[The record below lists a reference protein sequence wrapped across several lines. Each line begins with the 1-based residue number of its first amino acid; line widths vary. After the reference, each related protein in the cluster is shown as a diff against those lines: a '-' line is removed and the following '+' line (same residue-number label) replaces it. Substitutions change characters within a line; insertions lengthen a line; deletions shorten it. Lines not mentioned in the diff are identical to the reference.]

1 MSREMKHSGIAWL
14 GKIPNCWN
22 VLRLKN
28 LGFLYGGLTGKS
40 GDDFVINEDEP
51 CSYMYFIPFTNI
63 FNNDVIDTKQ
73 LYKVKTEEGEQQNLV
88 NKFDILFLM
97 SSEDND
103 GVGKPAIIEEQ
114 VENLGLNSFCKGL
127 RITNNQIYPKFLY
140 YLLSSHIIREL
151 IRQEARGFIRINLRQ
166 DKLSCCPIFLPPL
179 AEQKAIADFL
189 DKKCGEI
196 DELVALQGKIIE
208 ELKAY
213 KHSVI
218 TEAVCKGLNPNIP
231 MKDSGVEW
239 IEKMP
244 IHWEIRRLKYIGKS
258 ENGLTYSPNDLCD
271 NSNDG
276 ILVLR
281 SSNIQEGKLVFT
293 DNVYVKDA
301 PSILHVKKGDIILCS
316 RNGSAALVGKSAIV
330 NSDIYATFGA
340 FMMRFR
346 SNHHTEYIHYL
357 LTAAVSQYKQLF
369 STTTINQLTIG
380 VFGNLEMPF
389 VVSRIEQQ
397 EIADYLDKKCSE
409 IDQLISIKQQKIV
422 ELKDYK
428 KSLIY
433 EYTTGKKRVEA

>member
-1 MSREMKHSGIAWL
+1 MSREMKYSGIAWI
-14 GKIPNCWN
+14 GEIPKRWN

-88 NKFDILFLM
+88 NKYDILFLM

-127 RITNNQIYPKFLY
+127 RITSNQIYPKFLY

-189 DKKCGEI
+189 DKKCNEI
-196 DELVALQGKIIE
+196 DELVALQEKMIE

-213 KHSVI
+213 KQSVI
-218 TEAVCKGLNPNIP
+218 TEAVCKGLNPNVP
-231 MKDSGVEW
+231 MKDSGVEC
-239 IEKMP
+239 IG
-244 IHWEIRRLKYIGKS
+244 EIPEGWSVMRLKNKYLLRTGTTPDNFEDIS
-258 ENGLTYSPNDLCD
+258 EENVNWFTPSDIKEEGNVIYQSERKLSCRCIKENK
-271 NSNDG
+271 
-276 ILVLR
+276 
-281 SSNIQEGKLVFT
+281 IQLFPKGSLVFVGIGASAGKIGYAEVEGYCNQQIT
-293 DNVYVKDA
+293 ALIPQHGVYSKYFYYFMCADKKRLKDNAFYTTL
-301 PSILHVKKGDIILCS
+301 PIINNSYLS
-316 RNGSAALVGKSAIV
+316 QNKIIV
-330 NSDIYATFGA
+330 PPLA
-340 FMMRFR
+340 
-346 SNHHTEYIHYL
+346 
-357 LTAAVSQYKQLF
+357 
-369 STTTINQLTIG
+369 
-380 VFGNLEMPF
+380 
-389 VVSRIEQQ
+389 EQQ

-422 ELKDYK
+422 ELNDYK

-433 EYTTGKKRVEA
+433 EYTTGKKEVKL

>member
-1 MSREMKHSGIAWL
+1 MSREMKHSGIAWI

-127 RITNNQIYPKFLY
+127 RITSNQIYPKFLY

-179 AEQKAIADFL
+179 SEQQAIADFL
-189 DKKCGEI
+189 DKKCNEI
-196 DELVALQGKIIE
+196 DELVALQKKMIE

-213 KHSVI
+213 KQSVI
-218 TEAVCKGLNPNIP
+218 TEAVCKGLNPNVP

-239 IEKMP
+239 IG
-244 IHWEIRRLKYIGKS
+244 EIPKDWKVCAIKRLALLKSGDNITSLDISDTNEGYVVYGGNGKRGYYTQYNH
-258 ENGLTYSPNDLCD
+258 EGMYVLVGRQGALCGNINYS
-271 NSNDG
+271 
-276 ILVLR
+276 
-281 SSNIQEGKLVFT
+281 EGKFWAT
-293 DNVYVKDA
+293 DHCVVCTPKTNYNTYWFGETLRACNLNQYSLSSAQPGISVERVKEVLI
-301 PSILHVKKGDIILCS
+301 PTPPFEEQTKI
-316 RNGSAALVGKSAIV
+316 
-330 NSDIYATFGA
+330 ATF
-340 FMMRFR
+340 
-346 SNHHTEYIHYL
+346 
-357 LTAAVSQYKQLF
+357 LF
-369 STTTINQLTIG
+369 Q
-380 VFGNLEMPF
+380 
-389 VVSRIEQQ
+389 
-397 EIADYLDKKCSE
+397 KCSE

-422 ELKDYK
+422 ELKEYK

-433 EYTTGKKRVEA
+433 EYTTGKKEV